1 MAKGRSFSQIR
12 TPILVRR
19 YLSGEPFLDGHDGQD
34 AIDPAQRDFIASIH
48 RHVKARIRQDDE
60 YYHWPCPHSFQKLI
74 GNLR

>member
-12 TPILVRR
+12 TPILVRS
-19 YLSGEPFLDGHDGQD
+19 YLSGEAFPDGHEGQD
-34 AIDPAQRDFIASIH
+34 AIDPAQGDFIASMH

-60 YYHWPCPHSFQKLI
+60 LYHWPHSYSFNKLI